1 MSTYPIKDSQRLSWI
16 DAARG
21 FAIFGIF
28 MVNIGAFSAP
38 YFLYG
43 GETEA
48 WTSKMDTVILFIID
62 VFFQASFYTLFS
74 ILFGFGI
81 QLQKERLV
89 EKNITVNR
97 FFIRRLA
104 VLTIIGLIHAVGIW
118 HGDIL
123 FTYGV
128 VGFLLL
134 VYFNVKD
141 RTIVVNIISLLGV
154 FVGLFTLL
162 MYQVRDYL
170 DTSNQ
175 GFIIQAINNYS
186 SASFSR
192 IWEQNL
198 HDWQLSNGGINILFL
213 AGVILPMFLI
223 GMYAARKKWFH
234 QPEKY
239 QQKLIMVW
247 IISLIGF
254 ILLKL
259 GPYLFGNPS
268 WFSYVQDNIGGAAS
282 AIFYVTTITLLWKKE
297 WFRKL
302 MVPLQAVGKMAM
314 TNYLCQSIISF
325 WIFYGVGF
333 GLYGKIDPLIQL
345 ILVIVIFILQM
356 IGSMWWMKKFRF
368 GPFEWIWRTL
378 TYGKRQPFRR
388 ET

>member
-1 MSTYPIKDSQRLSWI
+1 MSTYPIKDSQRLNWI

-43 GETEA
+43 GETEI
-48 WTSKMDTVILFIID
+48 WTSKMDSLILFIID

-81 QLQKERLV
+81 QLQKDRLV
-89 EKNITVNR
+89 EKGISVNR

-104 VLTIIGLIHAVGIW
+104 VLTIIGLIHAIGVW

-134 VYFNVKD
+134 VYFNIKD

-170 DTSNQ
+170 DTANQ
-175 GFIIQAINNYS
+175 GFIIQAMNNYS
-186 SASFSR
+186 SDSLSR

-223 GMYAARKKWFH
+223 GTYAARKKWFH
-234 QPEKY
+234 HPEKY
-239 QQKLIMVW
+239 QQKLTVIW
-247 IISLIGF
+247 FISFIGF
-254 ILLKL
+254 IVLKL

-282 AIFYVTTITLLWKKE
+282 AIFYVTSITLLWKKE
-297 WFRKL
+297 WFRQL

-325 WIFYGVGF
+325 WLFYGVGF

-345 ILVIVIFILQM
+345 VLVIVIFILQM
-356 IGSMWWMKKFRF
+356 IASVWWMKKFRF
-368 GPFEWIWRTL
+368 GPFEWLWRTL
-378 TYGKRQPFRR
+378 TYGKKQPFRR

>member
-1 MSTYPIKDSQRLSWI
+1 MSTYPIKDSQRLNWI

-28 MVNIGAFSAP
+28 IVNIGAFSAP

-43 GETEA
+43 GDTEV
-48 WTSKMDTVILFIID
+48 WTSKMDTLILFIID

-81 QLQKERLV
+81 QLQKDRLV
-89 EKNITVNR
+89 EKGISVNR

-104 VLTIIGLIHAVGIW
+104 FLTIIGLIHAIGIW

-134 VYFNVKD
+134 IYFNVKD
-141 RTIVVNIISLLGV
+141 RTIKVNIISLLGV

-170 DTSNQ
+170 DTPNQ

-239 QQKLIMVW
+239 QQKLTMIW
-247 IISLIGF
+247 ISSFIGF
-254 ILLKL
+254 IILKL

-282 AIFYVTTITLLWKKE
+282 AIFYVTSITLLWKQG
-297 WFRKL
+297 WFRQL

-325 WIFYGVGF
+325 WLFYGVGF
-333 GLYGKIDPLIQL
+333 GLYGKVDPLIQL
-345 ILVIVIFILQM
+345 ILVLVIFILQM
-356 IGSMWWMKKFRF
+356 IGSMWWMKNFRF
-368 GPFEWIWRTL
+368 GPFEWLWRTL

>member
-1 MSTYPIKDSQRLSWI
+1 MSTYPIKDSQRLNWI

-28 MVNIGAFSAP
+28 IVNIGAFSAP

-43 GETEA
+43 GGTEV
-48 WTSKMDTVILFIID
+48 WTSKMDTLILFIID

-81 QLQKERLV
+81 QLQKDRLV
-89 EKNITVNR
+89 EKGISVNR

-104 VLTIIGLIHAVGIW
+104 FLTIIGLIHAIGIW

-134 VYFNVKD
+134 IYFNVKD
-141 RTIVVNIISLLGV
+141 RTIKVNIISLLGV

-170 DTSNQ
+170 DTPNQ

-239 QQKLIMVW
+239 QQNLTMIW
-247 IISLIGF
+247 ISSFIGF
-254 ILLKL
+254 IILKL

-282 AIFYVTTITLLWKKE
+282 AIFYVTSITLLWKQG
-297 WFRKL
+297 WFRQL

-325 WIFYGVGF
+325 WLFYGVGF
-333 GLYGKIDPLIQL
+333 GLYGKVDPLIQL
-345 ILVIVIFILQM
+345 ILVLVIFILQM
-356 IGSMWWMKKFRF
+356 IGSMWWMKNFRF
-368 GPFEWIWRTL
+368 GPFEWLWRTL

>member
-1 MSTYPIKDSQRLSWI
+1 MSTYPIKDSQRLNWI

-43 GETEA
+43 GETEI
-48 WTSKMDTVILFIID
+48 WTSKMDSLILFIID

-81 QLQKERLV
+81 QLQKDRLV
-89 EKNITVNR
+89 EKGISVNR

-104 VLTIIGLIHAVGIW
+104 VLTIIGLIHAIGIW

-170 DTSNQ
+170 DTANQ
-175 GFIIQAINNYS
+175 GLIIQAMNNYS
-186 SASFSR
+186 SDSLSR

-234 QPEKY
+234 HPEKY
-239 QQKLIMVW
+239 QQKLTVIW
-247 IISLIGF
+247 FISFIGF
-254 ILLKL
+254 IVLKL

-282 AIFYVTTITLLWKKE
+282 AIFYVTSITLLWKKE
-297 WFRKL
+297 WFRQL

-325 WIFYGVGF
+325 WLFYGVGF

-345 ILVIVIFILQM
+345 VLVIVIFILQM
-356 IGSMWWMKKFRF
+356 IASVWWMKKFRF
-368 GPFEWIWRTL
+368 GPFEWLWRTL
-378 TYGKRQPFRR
+378 TYGKKQPFRR

>member
-1 MSTYPIKDSQRLSWI
+1 MSTYPIKDSQRLNWI

-43 GETEA
+43 GETEI
-48 WTSKMDTVILFIID
+48 WTSKMDSLILFIMD

-81 QLQKERLV
+81 QLQKDRLV
-89 EKNITVNR
+89 EKGISVNR
-97 FFIRRLA
+97 FFIRRLT
-104 VLTIIGLIHAVGIW
+104 VLTIIGLIHAIGIW

-170 DTSNQ
+170 DTANQ
-175 GFIIQAINNYS
+175 GLIIQAMNNYS
-186 SASFSR
+186 SDSLSR

-234 QPEKY
+234 HPEKY
-239 QQKLIMVW
+239 QQKLTVIW
-247 IISLIGF
+247 FISFIGF
-254 ILLKL
+254 IVLKL

-282 AIFYVTTITLLWKKE
+282 AIFYVTSITLLWKKE
-297 WFRKL
+297 WFRQL

-325 WIFYGVGF
+325 WLFYGVGF

-345 ILVIVIFILQM
+345 VLVIVIFILQM
-356 IGSMWWMKKFRF
+356 IASVWWMKKFRF
-368 GPFEWIWRTL
+368 GPFEWLWRTL
-378 TYGKRQPFRR
+378 TYGKKQPFRR

>member
-1 MSTYPIKDSQRLSWI
+1 MSTYPIKDSQRLNWI

-28 MVNIGAFSAP
+28 IVNIGAFSAP

-43 GETEA
+43 GETEV
-48 WTSKMDTVILFIID
+48 WTSKMDTLILFIID

-74 ILFGFGI
+74 VLFGFGI
-81 QLQKERLV
+81 QLQKDRLV
-89 EKNITVNR
+89 EKGISVNR

-104 VLTIIGLIHAVGIW
+104 VLTIIGLIHALGIW

-162 MYQVRDYL
+162 MYQVSEYL
-170 DTSNQ
+170 DTPNQ
-175 GFIIQAINNYS
+175 GLITQAINYYS
-186 SASFSR
+186 SASFSQ

-239 QQKLIMVW
+239 QQKLTMIW
-247 IISLIGF
+247 ISSFISF
-254 ILLKL
+254 IVLKL

-282 AIFYVTTITLLWKKE
+282 AIFYVTSITLLWKKR
-297 WFRKL
+297 WFRQL

-325 WIFYGVGF
+325 WLFYGVGF
-333 GLYGKIDPLIQL
+333 GLYGKVDPLIQL
-345 ILVIVIFILQM
+345 ILVLVIFILQM

-368 GPFEWIWRTL
+368 GPFEWLWRTL
-378 TYGKRQPFRR
+378 TYGKSQPFRR
-388 ET
+388 QT

>member
-1 MSTYPIKDSQRLSWI
+1 MSTYPIKDSQRLNWI

-28 MVNIGAFSAP
+28 IVNIGAFSAP

-43 GETEA
+43 GETEV
-48 WTSKMDTVILFIID
+48 WTSKMDTLILFIID

-74 ILFGFGI
+74 VLFGFGI
-81 QLQKERLV
+81 QLQKDRLV
-89 EKNITVNR
+89 EKGISVNR

-104 VLTIIGLIHAVGIW
+104 VLTIIGLIHALGIW

-162 MYQVRDYL
+162 MYQVREYL
-170 DTSNQ
+170 DTPNQ
-175 GFIIQAINNYS
+175 GLITQAINYYS
-186 SASFSR
+186 SASFSQ

-239 QQKLIMVW
+239 QQKLTMIW
-247 IISLIGF
+247 ISSFISF
-254 ILLKL
+254 IVLKL

-282 AIFYVTTITLLWKKE
+282 AIFYVTSITLLWKKR
-297 WFRKL
+297 WFRQL

-325 WIFYGVGF
+325 WLFYGVGF
-333 GLYGKIDPLIQL
+333 GLYGKVDPLIQL
-345 ILVIVIFILQM
+345 ILVLVIFILQM

-368 GPFEWIWRTL
+368 GPFEWLWRTL
-378 TYGKRQPFRR
+378 TYGKSQPFRR
-388 ET
+388 QT

>member
-1 MSTYPIKDSQRLSWI
+1 MSTYPIKDSQRLNWI

-28 MVNIGAFSAP
+28 IVNIGAFSAP

-43 GETEA
+43 GDTEV
-48 WTSKMDTVILFIID
+48 WTSKMDTLILFIID

-81 QLQKERLV
+81 QLQKDRLV
-89 EKNITVNR
+89 EKGISVNR

-104 VLTIIGLIHAVGIW
+104 FLTIIGLIHAIGIW

-134 VYFNVKD
+134 IYFNVKA
-141 RTIVVNIISLLGV
+141 RTIKVNIISLLGV

-170 DTSNQ
+170 DTPNQ

-239 QQKLIMVW
+239 QQNLTMIW
-247 IISLIGF
+247 ISSFIGF
-254 ILLKL
+254 IILKL

-282 AIFYVTTITLLWKKE
+282 AIFYVTSITLLWKQG
-297 WFRKL
+297 WFRQL

-325 WIFYGVGF
+325 WLFYGVGF
-333 GLYGKIDPLIQL
+333 GLYGKVDPLIQL
-345 ILVIVIFILQM
+345 ILVLVIFILQM
-356 IGSMWWMKKFRF
+356 IGSMWWMKNFRF
-368 GPFEWIWRTL
+368 GPFEWLWRTL

>member
-1 MSTYPIKDSQRLSWI
+1 MSTYPIKDSQRLNWI

-28 MVNIGAFSAP
+28 IVNIGAFSAP

-43 GETEA
+43 GDTEV
-48 WTSKMDTVILFIID
+48 WTSKMDTLILFIID

-81 QLQKERLV
+81 QLQKDRLV
-89 EKNITVNR
+89 EKGISVNR

-104 VLTIIGLIHAVGIW
+104 FLTIIGLIHAIGIW

-134 VYFNVKD
+134 IYFNVKD
-141 RTIVVNIISLLGV
+141 RTIKVNIISLLGV

-170 DTSNQ
+170 DTPNQ

-239 QQKLIMVW
+239 QQKLTMIW
-247 IISLIGF
+247 ISSFIGF
-254 ILLKL
+254 IILKL

-268 WFSYVQDNIGGAAS
+268 WFSYVQDNIGNRVRDS
-282 AIFYVTTITLLWKKE
+282 E
-297 WFRKL
+297 
-302 MVPLQAVGKMAM
+302 QH
-314 TNYLCQSIISF
+314 
-325 WIFYGVGF
+325 YG
-333 GLYGKIDPLIQL
+333 
-345 ILVIVIFILQM
+345 
-356 IGSMWWMKKFRF
+356 
-368 GPFEWIWRTL
+368 
-378 TYGKRQPFRR
+378 
-388 ET
+388 